1 MCVRNQVM
9 LFESEM
15 ELGQGKATNLIRA
28 QHALE
33 KNSFYSL
40 YSGLHVHCTGT
51 IFWKV
56 FYLTLRAKVKSGDVA
71 MFGVLDAHI

>member
-1 MCVRNQVM
+1 MCVRNQVT

-15 ELGQGKATNLIRA
+15 EPGKGN
-28 QHALE
+28 QP
-33 KNSFYSL
+33 
-40 YSGLHVHCTGT
+40 YSGPTCSGEEQLLQPVFWLTCTGT

-71 MFGVLDAHI
+71 MFGVLDAHT